1 MSDRRQAKWR
11 WYLVSSAYK
20 LEKLL
25 ERKGNRYCLVVVASR
40 RARELNAGTPA
51 LIESEV
57 QKTTSLALE
66 EVLQGKIK
74 YERRVK
80 PPPKKAQ
87 EEKLLSPLEE
97 KAAPPKATK
106 KKKGEKEPIPK
117 GSLREK

>member
-1 MSDRRQAKWR
+1 M
-11 WYLVSSAYK
+11 SSAYK

-25 ERKGNRYCLVVVASR
+25 EGKGNRYRLTVIASR

-74 YERRVK
+74 YEIRAPK
-80 PPPKKAQ
+80 PPPEAK
-87 EEKLLSPLEE
+87 EEKPSP
-97 KAAPPKATK
+97 K
-106 KKKGEKEPIPK
+106 EKEK
-117 GSLREK
+117 KSGKESKK